1 MDRHTCRGARNGIG
15 YKAIGKQL
23 AREYKQEQERWL
35 KARIAHDNYQKWK
48 MSQTTEN
55 LNARA
60 RRNLAR
66 KAKFAKKQTQ
76 KPDRYLKAPNGA
88 PRNTPR
94 KKIVLNNNDTNHL
107 TRIPP
112 YVPVRQKNVP
122 KKFIQKWIPTGR
134 FFSPDGSFVGM
145 RT

>member
-1 MDRHTCRGARNGIG
+1 MNQ
-15 YKAIGKQL
+15 AI
-23 AREYKQEQERWL
+23 
-35 KARIAHDNYQKWK
+35 
-48 MSQTTEN
+48 EN

-66 KAKFAKKQTQ
+66 KAKFAEKQTQ

-94 KKIVLNNNDTNHL
+94 KKIVLINDNGHS

-134 FFSPDGSFVGM
+134 FFDSDCSIKNM